1 MMAGCPIRKQLT
13 HKHPMIMMMP
23 PWWVNGQRDIDGAG
37 FDECCIRPLPMKGPR
52 ETDFAYQA
60 VYRYL
65 TQLIGEPASED
76 RVRLP
81 SLRQL
86 AARLGVSISTIQYA
100 YSLLEKEGRVY
111 SVAKSGYYAFAV
123 STLNTFSSGND
134 LLETVYVNARRPG
147 MLVLSA
153 DEPALL
159 QPLDSPLLLL
169 ERELLRQYPR
179 QPQPASQPCGELELR
194 AALAARYTT
203 SPVRCWHAD
212 DVYIGAD
219 LRGVLEILIAVLNL
233 KDATMVVESP
243 CDWAILRLLQA
254 AGVRVLEL
262 PVEANDGLDLE
273 RLKELLESEPVRLVM
288 LSSGLNMPRGSLAP
302 DDNRQAVAQ
311 LLARHGSW
319 VLENDC
325 YGELGFEPD
334 SLRFRDL
341 LNPDRLLVFSTF
353 EKIIGPEAPYGYLLS
368 RHLREELQRHFLL
381 RSFRLSPIRQKAI
394 ARLYSSG
401 RIDQHLQVLR
411 RLLKDRKVQMTQ
423 LLQERLGDALQFV
436 EPQGGATIW
445 VRSLRQVDVRRVFQR
460 LLKHQVVI
468 APGELFSL
476 QGLHTQH
483 LRLSHTFA
491 GDHDLSAALGLLGT
505 ALRLESI
512 D

>member
-1 MMAGCPIRKQLT
+1 
-13 HKHPMIMMMP
+13 
-23 PWWVNGQRDIDGAG
+23 
-37 FDECCIRPLPMKGPR
+37 MKGPR

-65 TQLIGEPASED
+65 THLINEPVND
-76 RVRLP
+76 TRVRLP

-86 AARLGVSISTIQYA
+86 ADRLSVSISTIQYA

-111 SVAKSGYYAFAV
+111 SVAKSGYYALPV
-123 STLNTFSSGND
+123 SAINTLGHGND
-134 LLETVYVNARRPG
+134 LLETVYFSARCPG

-179 QPQPASQPCGELELR
+179 QPQPPSQPCGELELR
-194 AALAARYTT
+194 TAVAARYTT
-203 SPVRCWHAD
+203 TPVRCWHAD

-219 LRGVLEILIAVLNL
+219 LRGVLEILIAVWCL
-233 KDATMVVESP
+233 KNAAVVLESP

-254 AGVRVLEL
+254 ADVQVIEL
-262 PVEANDGLDLE
+262 QLQNDGGLDVE
-273 RLKELLESEPVRLVM
+273 QLKELLETRGVRLVM
-288 LSSGLNMPRGSLAP
+288 LSSALNMPRGSLAA
-302 DDNRQAVAQ
+302 DDNRRAIAQ
-311 LLARHGSW
+311 LLERHGSW

-325 YGELGFEPD
+325 YGELEFEPGG
-334 SLRFRDL
+334 LRFRDL
-341 LNPDRLLVFSTF
+341 LDPDRLIVFSTF

-368 RHLREELQRHFLL
+368 RHFSAELQRHFLL

-394 ARLYSSG
+394 ARLYGNG

-411 RLLKDRKVQMTQ
+411 RLLKDRKVQMMQ
-423 LLQERLGDALQFV
+423 LLQERLGDALHFV

-445 VRSLRQVDVRRVFQR
+445 ARSLRQVDVRRVFQR

-476 QGLHTQH
+476 QGLHSQH
-483 LRLSHTFA
+483 LRLSHTFG
-491 GDHDLSAALGLLGT
+491 GDHDLAAALSLLGD
-505 ALRLESI
+505 ALRLESV